1 MPARMRAASPRIRQ
15 PDSFRAAGERHHL
28 KRFSSPQSRPRN
40 EAGVTAEAGRAL
52 GEDKRLDDWPASRL
66 DIPHRDD
73 PSLNPTSAP
82 AKAGAPTAVR
92 RCSVQPLIAP
102 ALADIARR
110 RAGSREGAKV
120 RRCTAWGGVVLS
132 SQSPDGKGRYRGER
146 NTFAPSRLRVHT
158 SLVAM
163 RPETAEIP
171 IRPIPHPPRRHPVD
185 RAAAVRPPAPGG
197 RGRGPA

>member
-1 MPARMRAASPRIRQ
+1 MPARMRAASPRIRH

-40 EAGVTAEAGRAL
+40 EAL
-52 GEDKRLDDWPASRL
+52 GEDKRLADWPASRL

-132 SQSPDGKGRYRGER
+132 SQSLDGKGRYRGGR
-146 NTFAPSRLRVHT
+146 NTFAPSRLRANIPRRYASRV
-158 SLVAM
+158 S
-163 RPETAEIP
+163 RIP
-171 IRPIPHPPRRHPVD
+171 IRPIPHPPRRHHAG
-185 RAAAVRPPAPGG
+185 RAVAARPAGPA